1 MASRSQHAVVIGASL
16 AGVLAARSLTVAY
29 DRVTLVDRDEMPHQ
43 PATRAGVP
51 QGRHTHGLLARGRE
65 VIEDLFPGTT
75 RDLVTRGALLGDA
88 QRDGR
93 WHVGPR
99 PLATGRSGLEM
110 LLVSRPTLEWYLR
123 HRLLGDS
130 RVEVLEHTS
139 VVDLAFTADETRVN
153 GVITC
158 TSGERVPRLAPADL
172 VVDASGRTSRTPE
185 WLERR
190 GYPVPPEEVRRVD
203 KHYVTRQ
210 FQRRSGDGPL
220 AYAIPANPAVPRG
233 GIMLAQEGGRW
244 IVSLTGLGAE
254 RPPQDLAGFLAYAG
268 RLASPDIA
276 EALDGMVPLDVGCTY
291 RFPANRRRRY
301 ERVARFPEGLV
312 VTGDALCAFDPV
324 FGQGI
329 TVAALE
335 AAELRDLLLN
345 GPPGRG
351 TVLGTA
357 FHRRAAAHVDTPWQ
371 VAAGAAPPPMAAY
384 LRRVVSGGGTDPA
397 LARAFLRVQQMAD
410 RPSALFRPR
419 VAARVARRTFP
430 RLRRSVGRDAQQRG
444 QAGGQRV
451 QQGLPGDA
459 AVVVHPR
466 QDDLLDQRGPA
477 AHHQPHT
484 G

>member
-1 MASRSQHAVVIGASL
+1 VVIGASL

-29 DRVTLVDRDEMPHQ
+29 DRVTLIDRDEMPHE
-43 PATRAGVP
+43 PATRGGVP

-75 RDLVTRGALLGDA
+75 ADLVARGALLGDA

-93 WHVGPR
+93 WHVGPQ
-99 PLATGRSGLEM
+99 PLATGRSGLDM
-110 LLVSRPTLEWYLR
+110 LLVSRPSLEWYLR
-123 HRLLGDS
+123 HRLLADR

-139 VVDLAFTADETRVN
+139 VVDLALTGDDARVN
-153 GVITC
+153 GVIAC
-158 TSGERVPRLAPADL
+158 TSGARVPRLVPADL

-210 FQRRSGDGPL
+210 FQRRPGDGPL
-220 AYAIPANPAVPRG
+220 AYAVPATPAVPRG

-254 RPPQDLAGFLAYAG
+254 RPPQDLEGFLAYAH
-268 RLASPDIA
+268 RLSSPVIGT
-276 EALDGMVPLDVGCTY
+276 ALDGLVPLDVGCTY

-301 ERVARFPEGLV
+301 EQVAAFPAGLV

-324 FGQGI
+324 HGQGM

-335 AAELRDLLLN
+335 AAELRDLLRD
-345 GPPGRG
+345 GPPPRG

-357 FHRRAAAHVDTPWQ
+357 FHRRAARHIDTPWQ
-371 VAAGAAPPPMAAY
+371 IAAGAAPRPLAAY
-384 LRRVVSGGGTDPA
+384 LRRLLAGGAADPV

-410 RPSALFRPR
+410 RPSALLRPR
-419 VAARVARRTFP
+419 ITARVVRGVLRPSGSRPSRGGDAEQRDQARGEGGHQ
-430 RLRRSVGRDAQQRG
+430 RRA
-444 QAGGQRV
+444 
-451 QQGLPGDA
+451 GDA
-459 AVVVHPR
+459 AVVGDPR
-466 QDDLLDQRGPA
+466 QHDLLDQRGPA
-477 AHHQPHT
+477 AHHQPYA